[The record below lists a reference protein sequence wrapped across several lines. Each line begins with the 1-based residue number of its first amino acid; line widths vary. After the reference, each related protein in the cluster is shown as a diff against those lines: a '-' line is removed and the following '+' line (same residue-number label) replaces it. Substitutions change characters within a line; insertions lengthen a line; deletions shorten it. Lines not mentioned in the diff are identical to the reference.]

1 MFYIYEKCAKP
12 HPSSSRSQIFLT
24 LLSDKRN
31 CKQLLERK
39 QGSLGVLLRSLAK
52 NLGYLKISLNVI
64 RVKAGK
70 VSHNKNYLKT
80 RRGSQHFQKAQKYGS
95 LKRVCECFKGLAE
108 KYLQP
113 KERNVIEMRIL
124 SATACGHRK
133 SLSMTKCTNGALLR

>member
-1 MFYIYEKCAKP
+1 MYRAASYRHVAKWILP
-12 HPSSSRSQIFLT
+12 KSLSFNIFVVFDVLHMKSVPNLTPSSSRSQIFLT

-70 VSHNKNYLKT
+70 ESHTEKFLKT
-80 RRGSQHFQKAQKYGS
+80 RRGLQKFSKA
-95 LKRVCECFKGLAE
+95 
-108 KYLQP
+108 
-113 KERNVIEMRIL
+113 
-124 SATACGHRK
+124 
-133 SLSMTKCTNGALLR
+133 